1 MKAVYQTAVQKYE
14 EYGLFL
20 NPEDLL
26 KWTIGH
32 FGVDKIIMGT
42 GFGAPGVVLLDI
54 LKKVNNNVD
63 VFYIDTGVLFKETYE
78 LKNQLESHYK
88 MKFKRFSTQISI
100 EQQRQLYGDELWNR
114 DPNLCCNIR
123 KVLPLKNA
131 LKNFDVW
138 ITGIRKFQT
147 KMRKNSKII
156 EYNELYNVNKVNP
169 LINWTHDQ
177 IWEYIRIQNIP
188 YNKLHNKGYPSVGCV
203 HCTTTVKKGEN
214 HRAGRWRNNN
224 KTECGLH
231 FGNKNGKIQVFR
243 NGGKN
248 NESK

>member
-14 EYGLFL
+14 EYGQFL

-26 KWTIGH
+26 KWSINH
-32 FGVDKIIMGT
+32 FGVDKIVMGT

-54 LKKVNNNVD
+54 LKKVNKNVD

-78 LKNQLESHYK
+78 LKNQLESHYN
-88 MKFKRFSTQISI
+88 MKFKRFSTQIPMV
-100 EQQRQLYGDELWNR
+100 QQRELYGDELWNR

-147 KMRKNSKII
+147 QMRKNSNII
-156 EYNELYNVNKVNP
+156 EHNELYNVTKVKP
-169 LINWTHDQ
+169 LINWTHNQ
-177 IWEYIRIQNIP
+177 I
-188 YNKLHNKGYPSVGCV
+188 
-203 HCTTTVKKGEN
+203 
-214 HRAGRWRNNN
+214 
-224 KTECGLH
+224 
-231 FGNKNGKIQVFR
+231 
-243 NGGKN
+243 
-248 NESK
+248 